1 MSEDLVTRV
10 SASSGSRDDG
20 TSGHLLQQLTGTV
33 PSPSDFVS
41 APGEEA
47 PSDRST
53 RGRRTRAPR
62 VVTNVSVVG
71 EKHVLPSCDEVECS
85 LLEEANSIWCSS
97 AGPKVPQTYS
107 EFLELPERKQWS
119 SARLN
124 MTNWNEGK

>member
-47 PSDRST
+47 PSDRSS
-53 RGRRTRAPR
+53 RGRRARAPR
-62 VVTNVSVVG
+62 VVTNVSVLG
-71 EKHVLPSCDEVECS
+71 EMHFYCRHVSKTSAAYYRRQIPSGARQRDLRC
-85 LLEEANSIWCSS
+85 LRHIPN
-97 AGPKVPQTYS
+97 P
-107 EFLELPERKQWS
+107 WS
-119 SARLN
+119 CRNGSNGVQQDKLN
-124 MTNWNEGK
+124 VTV